1 MRRSTAKDKATDPD
15 KVLNMRKIGL
25 IKAGAACIIS
35 LIMFAV
41 VTLSWF
47 TSFSESD
54 VRGMSVMSTDQ
65 SIDCDAD
72 CYHYIRSDGD
82 SFVALVA
89 DTDDAFELMQYDS
102 LFTGNNSHTYAM
114 ERLELT
120 ASDFPENGTLYFIIE
135 RDSSQASDTVYSI
148 RFTLNLAI

>member
-65 SIDCDAD
+65 SIDCDAA

-82 SFVALVA
+82 SFVAQVA
-89 DTDDAFELMQYDS
+89 DTDDAFELM
-102 LFTGNNSHTYAM
+102 
-114 ERLELT
+114 
-120 ASDFPENGTLYFIIE
+120 
-135 RDSSQASDTVYSI
+135 
-148 RFTLNLAI
+148 